1 MSRLQV
7 SRRMMLAAAL
17 GLAPAIAEAQPAA
30 RVSTREAA
38 TAARLI
44 NAYRA
49 SRGLA
54 ALRVDARLNAVAAE
68 HARAMAGVDLL
79 SHDIGGGYAA
89 RMRRHGLPTASEN
102 IGWGYETVAEAVA
115 AWRASPAHDANLV
128 KPHGRM
134 GLARAVAPGMRPYWA
149 LVLAP

>member
-1 MSRLQV
+1 MSDRHL
-7 SRRMMLAAAL
+7 SRRLVLAAAL
-17 GLAPAIAEAQPAA
+17 GVAPVLAAAQPVA

-38 TAARLI
+38 AAARLI
-44 NAYRA
+44 NAYRV
-49 SRGLA
+49 SRGLG
-54 ALRVDARLNAVAAE
+54 ALRVDPKLNAVAAE

-79 SHDIGGGYAA
+79 SHDIGEAYAV

-102 IGWGYETVAEAVA
+102 LGWGYETAAEAVA
-115 AWRASPAHDANLV
+115 AWRASAPHHANLV

>member
-1 MSRLQV
+1 MTAGLL
-7 SRRMMLAAAL
+7 SRRLVLAL
-17 GLAPAIAEAQPAA
+17 GLAPSVAAAQPAV

-38 TAARLI
+38 AAARLI

-49 SRGLA
+49 ARGLGP
-54 ALRVDARLNAVAAE
+54 LRVDARLNAVAAE

-89 RMRRHGLPTASEN
+89 RMRRHGLPTDSEN
-102 IGWGYETVAEAVA
+102 LGWGYETAAEAVA
-115 AWRASPAHDANLV
+115 AWRASAPHHANLV

>member
-1 MSRLQV
+1 MTAGRL
-7 SRRMMLAAAL
+7 SRRLVLGLCLTPTLAAA
-17 GLAPAIAEAQPAA
+17 QPVA

-38 TAARLI
+38 AAARLI

-49 SRGLA
+49 SRRLG
-54 ALRVDARLNAVAAE
+54 ALRVDPRLNAVAAE

-79 SHDIGGGYAA
+79 SHDIGEAYAV

-102 IGWGYETVAEAVA
+102 LGWGYETEAEAVA
-115 AWRASPAHDANLV
+115 AWRASAPHQANLV

>member
-1 MSRLQV
+1 MSDRHL
-7 SRRMMLAAAL
+7 SRRLVLAAAL
-17 GLAPAIAEAQPAA
+17 GVAPVLAAAQPVA

-38 TAARLI
+38 AAARLI
-44 NAYRA
+44 NAYRV
-49 SRGLA
+49 SRGLG
-54 ALRVDARLNAVAAE
+54 ALRVDPKLNAVAAE

-79 SHDIGGGYAA
+79 SHDIGEAYAV

-102 IGWGYETVAEAVA
+102 LGWGYETA
-115 AWRASPAHDANLV
+115 RASAPHHANLV